1 MKKEVIQMNWK
12 LFTRL
17 SRRRLDET
25 MAKTIL
31 MAAIFL
37 LVVPNYLTGVARASA
52 GDLVDGFGSDGKV
65 ITDFS
70 SNIDVAAAIAVY
82 PDGRIVLA
90 GYSQSTDNY
99 LETDIALARY
109 NPDGSLDE
117 TFGNGGL
124 VTTDL
129 NEYESATAIA
139 IQPDGKIVVSGT
151 ISRADRTNDFVVV
164 RYHEDGTL
172 DSSFGQ
178 DGVVT
183 TDFDNTMEF
192 AADMAITPNGEI
204 VVAGTIFWSI
214 PQSDFAIARYK
225 SNGDLDETFGS
236 DGKVTVGL
244 ESAHETLA
252 AMALNPR
259 GEIVLAGDTITPQ
272 PEVFNSDLALVRL
285 NRDGSP
291 DASFGVDGMVIT
303 DFTSVDM
310 SGDVALTSGG
320 EMIVVGTVE
329 PLPGKFDFVVARYN
343 RHGSLD
349 PSFGTAGRVITDFSL
364 RDDFAF
370 SVAVRPNG
378 TIVVAGKSVPNPN
391 LVQFEDFAIAR
402 YKRDGNLD
410 QSFGSSGLV
419 TTDFSSYTDEIQAVT
434 ILPSGRIIAAG
445 LTWDPTID
453 PISPSRDFALAE
465 YESR

>member
-1 MKKEVIQMNWK
+1 
-12 LFTRL
+12 
-17 SRRRLDET
+17 
-25 MAKTIL
+25 
-31 MAAIFL
+31 
-37 LVVPNYLTGVARASA
+37 
-52 GDLVDGFGSDGKV
+52 
-65 ITDFS
+65 
-70 SNIDVAAAIAVY
+70 
-82 PDGRIVLA
+82 
-90 GYSQSTDNY
+90 
-99 LETDIALARY
+99 
-109 NPDGSLDE
+109 
-117 TFGNGGL
+117 
-124 VTTDL
+124 
-129 NEYESATAIA
+129 
-139 IQPDGKIVVSGT
+139 
-151 ISRADRTNDFVVV
+151 
-164 RYHEDGTL
+164 
-172 DSSFGQ
+172 
-178 DGVVT
+178 
-183 TDFDNTMEF
+183 
-192 AADMAITPNGEI
+192 
-204 VVAGTIFWSI
+204 
-214 PQSDFAIARYK
+214 
-225 SNGDLDETFGS
+225 
-236 DGKVTVGL
+236 
-244 ESAHETLA
+244 
-252 AMALNPR
+252 
-259 GEIVLAGDTITPQ
+259 
-272 PEVFNSDLALVRL
+272 
-285 NRDGSP
+285 
-291 DASFGVDGMVIT
+291 MVIT